1 VAVYAHSETALG
13 ERIMNRRELL
23 KGLGVLPIAGALG
36 CDGESQR
43 PTPSRECHTL
53 QITFEGAFAV
63 VLRRQ
68 QEQYRITA
76 FSPASPTA
84 PPKGTDCPKDLFPI
98 EPHEFCFNG
107 RPQGAGNYHFELL
120 PEGLLPTPKPIID
133 IGFRDFTAETER
145 WRLANNF
152 VTIDLPTPKTI
163 SFTGEPDVVVF
174 AFPPSPRRMGH
185 MPSNHVLEYQVQDPS
200 KIKMV
205 CRGLK
210 VPCESSSQSTRD
222 VTKFSFSVGLL
233 PRKDTDGHHAVKFF
247 NYLLCGFFPELVK
260 PYSLSRVGYGS
271 GSPGNTRGAGL
282 DEPQEKMVPAVLKYG
297 STEPRLLT
305 VSQVVDC
312 LAGGIIVLTDQGPI
326 S

>member
-1 VAVYAHSETALG
+1 
-13 ERIMNRRELL
+13 MNRRELL

-53 QITFEGAFAV
+53 QITLEGAFAL

-76 FSPASPTA
+76 FSPASPTV

-107 RPQGAGNYHFELL
+107 RPQGAGNYHFELS
-120 PEGLLPTPKPIID
+120 PEGLQPAPKPIID

-152 VTIDLPTPKTI
+152 VTIDLPSPKTI
-163 SFTGEPDVVVF
+163 SFTGQPDVVVF
-174 AFPPSPRRMGH
+174 AFPPSPRRTGH

-200 KIKMV
+200 KIKML

-210 VPCESSSQSTRD
+210 SPCVPSSKSTPD
-222 VTKFSFSVGLL
+222 VTRFSFSVGLL
-233 PRKDTDGHHAVKFF
+233 PEKDTDGRHAVKFF
-247 NYLLCGFFPELVK
+247 NYLLCGFFPDLVK
-260 PYSLSRVGYGS
+260 AYSLSHAGYGTTNPS
-271 GSPGNTRGAGL
+271 GTRGSELTPTQGRIL
-282 DEPQEKMVPAVLKYG
+282 PAVMSYR
-297 STEPRLLT
+297 TPEARLLT
-305 VSQVVDC
+305 ISEAVDC
-312 LAGGIIVLTDQGPI
+312 KAGGIIVFTDNAPQ